1 MKNSKVRIIATGLIT
16 TLAVT
21 AALVAGLLPHSATSQ
36 AAAAVGTL
44 TAASPTVRIASE
56 PAVTIARTAVRKRT
70 AVITPTAAGSSSKS
84 SRAAAYKATATG
96 ELAQAKS
103 ILAGLIAKHPILK
116 GTTVSI
122 GTTPGGYQAVAY
134 YQSGRI
140 IVSSSHTASLSRILN
155 HEVWHIIDW
164 RDNGR
169 IDWGESVPR

>member
-1 MKNSKVRIIATGLIT
+1 MKNSKVQIIATGFIT
-16 TLAVT
+16 TLAIT
-21 AALVAGLLPHSATSQ
+21 AALVAGFAPHSATSQ

-44 TAASPTVRIASE
+44 AAASPTVRIAAE
-56 PAVTIARTAVRKRT
+56 PAATVARTAVRQRT
-70 AVITPTAAGSSSKS
+70 PQVTPTSAGSSTKS
-84 SRAAAYKATATG
+84 ARTAAYKASTG
-96 ELAQAKS
+96 ELAEAKS
-103 ILAGLIAKHPILK
+103 ILAGLIAKYPILK

-140 IVSSSHTASLSRILN
+140 IVSSSHTASLSRILT

-169 IDWGESVPR
+169 IDWGENVPR